1 MNEAEGF
8 MIRMRQIQKVYGSGA
23 ARIEALSR
31 IDLEVRENEFIG
43 LVGPSG
49 SGKSTLMNII
59 GCLDTPTS
67 GEYSFEGEEIRRLA
81 SNRLAEIRNRK
92 IGFIFQSF
100 NLLPH
105 ATALENVE
113 LPLVFMGTA
122 SRARKK
128 KARELLERVG
138 LAGRMEHKPGEL
150 SGGEMQRVAIA
161 RSLVNSPRLV
171 LADEPTG
178 NLDTKSGEE
187 IIAIFRD
194 LWKQGHT
201 LIIVTHNPAIS
212 AAAGRIISLQDGRII
227 N

>member
-1 MNEAEGF
+1 MNEAEDF

-23 ARIEALSR
+23 ARVEALSG

-67 GEYSFEGEEIRRLA
+67 GDYSFEGEDIRSLA
-81 SNRLAEIRNRK
+81 ANRLAEVRNRK

-113 LPLVFMGTA
+113 LPLVFMGSA
-122 SRARKK
+122 SGARKK

-138 LAGRMEHKPGEL
+138 LAGRMDHKPGEL

-161 RSLVNSPRLV
+161 RSLANDPRLV

-201 LIIVTHNPAIS
+201 LVVVTHNPAIS
-212 AAAGRIISLQDGRII
+212 AAAGRIITLRDGRII

>member
-1 MNEAEGF
+1 MNEAEDF
-8 MIRMRQIQKVYGSGA
+8 MTWMRQIQKVYGSGA
-23 ARIEALSR
+23 ARVEALSG

-67 GEYSFEGEEIRRLA
+67 GDYSFEGEDIRRLA
-81 SNRLAEIRNRK
+81 ANRLAEVRNRK

-122 SRARKK
+122 SGARKK

-138 LAGRMEHKPGEL
+138 LAGRMDHKPGEL

-161 RSLVNSPRLV
+161 RSLANDPRLV

-201 LIIVTHNPAIS
+201 LVVVTHNPAIS
-212 AAAGRIISLQDGRII
+212 AAAGRIITLRDGRII